1 MVNNKSIY
9 IFHLIRSN
17 HEYQGGF
24 NMCYFIGIEDLV
36 ANALIEQ
43 VDKTGKREVSFSKLS
58 KYGARVV
65 KILNEQ
71 NEEAMLLL
79 SRDRTNSFIHNCTEY
94 FSTRTDEED
103 EMYISLNKGIETD
116 ELRRQFRANIAF
128 NVLLAFIN
136 ENSLRALGV

>member
-1 MVNNKSIY
+1 M
-9 IFHLIRSN
+9 RSN
-17 HEYQGGF
+17 HEYLGGY

-43 VDKTGKREVSFSKLS
+43 VDKTGEREVSFSKLN
-58 KYGARVV
+58 KYGASVV
-65 KILNEQ
+65 KTLNEQ
-71 NEEAMLLL
+71 NEEAILLL

-94 FSTRTDEED
+94 FSIRTDDEE
-103 EMYISLNKGIETD
+103 EMYISLNEGIQTD
-116 ELRRQFRANIAF
+116 DLRRQFRANIAF